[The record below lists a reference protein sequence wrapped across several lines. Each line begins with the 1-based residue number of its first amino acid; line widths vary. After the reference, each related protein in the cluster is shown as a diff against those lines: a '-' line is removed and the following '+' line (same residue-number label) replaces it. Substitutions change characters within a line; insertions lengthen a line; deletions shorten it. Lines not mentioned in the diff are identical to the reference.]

1 MRRRQL
7 ICRAS
12 PCVRALL
19 LGAAICLLSVGLGLW
34 LVTSSAAED
43 ARPAASP
50 LADIYNWFAL
60 AELPF
65 LFLTVLFGFLTA
77 AVLKGGRFGE
87 GMVLIAWGSLVMGIG
102 HIHMQIYN
110 LLGTNLLDSLFGKT
124 GGGILWFVALICAW
138 ALSGT
143 GFYYI
148 YSASKGG

>member
-1 MRRRQL
+1 MRRV
-7 ICRAS
+7 S

-19 LGAAICLLSVGLGLW
+19 LGATIWLLNVGLGFW
-34 LVTSSAAED
+34 LVTSSAADE
-43 ARPAASP
+43 ARPVASP
-50 LADIYNWFAL
+50 LADIHNWFAL

-65 LFLTVLFGFLTA
+65 LFLAVLFGFLTA
-77 AVLKGGRFGE
+77 GVLKGGRFGE
-87 GMVLIAWGSLVMGIG
+87 GMALIAWGSLVMGIG

-110 LLGTNLLDSLFGKT
+110 LLGTNLLDSLLGKT
-124 GGGILWFVALICAW
+124 AGGVVWFVALIIAW